1 MVNRIFQLAITGLLT
16 TAVGFI
22 PVFGISKE
30 EKEARFLEQVKA
42 SIAKLGTGP
51 QAHVEV
57 ALRDKRKVK
66 GYISEANV
74 EVFVIT
80 NAKKGTTTLVPYG
93 DVAQVKGNS
102 LSRLA
107 TVAIT
112 VAITA
117 GILTVIYFA
126 AFKGKHL

>member
-1 MVNRIFQLAITGLLT
+1 M
-16 TAVGFI
+16 
-22 PVFGISKE
+22 
-30 EKEARFLEQVKA
+30 
-42 SIAKLGTGP
+42 
-51 QAHVEV
+51 
-57 ALRDKRKVK
+57 
-66 GYISEANV
+66 
-74 EVFVIT
+74 
-80 NAKKGTTTLVPYG
+80 VPYG
-93 DVAQVKGNS
+93 DVAQVKGNN